1 MLISCLNGQ
10 TDRAKSYEPCRILDF
25 ARVVVVL
32 GELHRLEYT
41 RHGILP
47 TATGSPFSMSYS
59 TAPTLTTGLLC
70 FDTAYFSSSW
80 RSEFGLTGE
89 IYMENETA
97 SMELRGRILL
107 GRQEGTTADWRQ
119 ALS

>member
-47 TATGSPFSMSYS
+47 YS
-59 TAPTLTTGLLC
+59 NSLTIPHVL
-70 FDTAYFSSSW
+70 FDCPNAHH
-80 RSEFGLTGE
+80 RSFVL
-89 IYMENETA
+89 
-97 SMELRGRILL
+97 
-107 GRQEGTTADWRQ
+107 
-119 ALS
+119 